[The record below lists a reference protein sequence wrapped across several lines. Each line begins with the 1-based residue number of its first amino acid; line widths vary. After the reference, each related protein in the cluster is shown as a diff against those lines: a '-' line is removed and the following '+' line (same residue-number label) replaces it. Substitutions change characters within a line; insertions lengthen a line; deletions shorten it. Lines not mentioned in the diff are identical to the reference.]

1 MPSLLVYTNPLTPGI
16 CAMPVYTVGDDQNWS
31 LRFNDGTNF
40 YNPTGV
46 NMNIG
51 FVRGLGN
58 LTYSSAFGWVDRMNN
73 QHTGSFAIA
82 AGVPGAITW
91 DEDPIGV
98 AGGNGAYLIRGRV
111 PPSGT
116 IRKVYVKYGG
126 AGISTAPAVRFNGGA
141 SETGQRATVTA
152 TVSAGD
158 VSAMVVT
165 DGGRGYSS
173 TNPPEVI
180 ITGDGTGAV
189 WKVQTVTTGAVISLV
204 KVTAGSGYTTATV
217 TIRDAEA
224 SATATVGGTST
235 VSSVRLVN
243 PGSGYTTAPT
253 IGFSGGGGASAAATA
268 ALANSTWGLSGLTLT
283 GVGSGFTSV
292 PTVGFSG
299 GSGSGAAGVAVLD
312 AATQVVTS
320 VSISNAGDY
329 VEIDS
334 PFQPSI
340 SVALSGGGGS
350 GAGGYI
356 VIQQGGPNENN
367 GHWSVVQFVLTNGGS
382 GYTSPPTVTFIPN
395 ARLSTVT
402 AATAVAMV
410 SSGAL
415 SSVVL
420 TNPGSGYGSTAP
432 TVAITGGGGSGATA
446 TAQLI
451 GSPISPVITM
461 TNNGSGYTSAP
472 LVAFSGG
479 AGSGA
484 TAVSVVALG
493 FTAITMTQGGYAY
506 TSAPA
511 LSLVPN
517 NGAVLIPAGIES
529 HSVPFLQN
537 FVPATAEGAIT
548 ATPYTNGRRDSS
560 GNLIYDDT
568 LLIVRPRYLVQP
580 ALTLQ
585 GDALTWAGVF
595 NPATV
600 MVQAVLNY
608 RRSFV
613 ADIEIFGGGRLL
625 FAGSM
630 TIAAA

>member
-1 MPSLLVYTNPLTPGI
+1 MPSLIVYTNPLTPGI
-16 CAMPVYTVGDDQNWS
+16 CQMPVYTVGDDQNWS
-31 LRFNDGTNF
+31 LQFNNGINF

-46 NMNIG
+46 SMNIG

-73 QHTGSFAIA
+73 QHTGSFSIA
-82 AGVPGAITW
+82 AGVPSALTW

-98 AGGNGAYLIRGRV
+98 AAGNGAYLIRGRV

-126 AGISTAPAVRFNGGA
+126 TGISTAPAVRFNAGCV
-141 SETGQRATVTA
+141 ETGQRAAATA

-158 VSAMVVT
+158 VSAIAVN
-165 DGGRGYSS
+165 DGGRGYSA

-189 WKVQTVTTGAVISLV
+189 WRVTTITAGSIVTLT
-204 KVTAGSGYTTATV
+204 KVGTGSGYTTATV
-217 TIRDAEA
+217 TFRDAEA

-235 VSSVRLVN
+235 VTSVRLVN
-243 PGSGYTTAPT
+243 PGSGYTTAPA

-283 GVGSGFTSV
+283 GAGTGFTST
-292 PTVGFSG
+292 PTVAFSG
-299 GSGSGAAGVAVLD
+299 GTGTGAAGQVILS
-312 AATQVVTS
+312 ATSQTLTAINITESGSYSNQGQTGIGLHVT
-320 VSISNAGDY
+320 VTIA
-329 VEIDS
+329 
-334 PFQPSI
+334 
-340 SVALSGGGGS
+340 GGGGS
-350 GAGGYI
+350 GAEAVAILGEYPDGTGHGFVSQVI
-356 VIQQGGPNENN
+356 V
-367 GHWSVVQFVLTNGGS
+367 TNGGS
-382 GYTSPPTVTFIPN
+382 GYSSTPTIAFAPGQNTNPI
-395 ARLSTVT
+395 VT
-402 AATAVAMV
+402 ATGTASV
-410 SSGAL
+410 SAGIVGSI
-415 SSVVL
+415 VL
-420 TNPGSGYGSTAP
+420 TNPGSGYGATAP
-432 TVAITGGGGSGATA
+432 TVTFTGGGGSGATA

-451 GSPISPVITM
+451 GSPLSPVITM
-461 TNNGSGYTSAP
+461 TNNGSGYTSPP

-484 TAVSVVALG
+484 TAVAVVALG
-493 FTAITMTQGGYAY
+493 ITAITMTQGGYAY
-506 TSAPA
+506 TSLPA

-560 GNLIYDDT
+560 GNLIYDDS
-568 LLIVRPRYLVQP
+568 LLIIRPRYLVQP
-580 ALTLQ
+580 TLTLQ

-613 ADIEIFGGGRLL
+613 ADVEIFGGGRLL
-625 FAGSM
+625 FAGSL